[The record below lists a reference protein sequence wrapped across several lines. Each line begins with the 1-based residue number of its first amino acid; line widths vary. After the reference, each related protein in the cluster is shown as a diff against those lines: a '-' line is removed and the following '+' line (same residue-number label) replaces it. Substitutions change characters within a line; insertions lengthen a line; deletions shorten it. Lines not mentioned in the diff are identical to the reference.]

1 MALADT
7 GAKAEGGVSRFSAS
21 YAKPEKK
28 VHQFTKI
35 SKKLSSKQ
43 KKERGRRKGER
54 EGRKKRGREGRR
66 KKGWITFQTAVNQ
79 RAKTVVVPID
89 YSLGL
94 EFIGFQSRRSLVTK
108 GCKLGGFD

>member
-28 VHQFTKI
+28 GHQFTKV

-54 EGRKKRGREGRR
+54 EGREKKERLDYFPDSSKPESEDSRGSHR
-66 KKGWITFQTAVNQ
+66 
-79 RAKTVVVPID
+79 
-89 YSLGL
+89 L
-94 EFIGFQSRRSLVTK
+94 
-108 GCKLGGFD
+108 